1 MGARSKIAMLPKAV
15 KAWLDGAL
23 VDGNF
28 SGYEALE
35 ADLKARGYDIGK
47 SSIHRYGSEFEKKLA
62 TLKIASEQARAI
74 CAASPDDEGSVS
86 EALMRLVQ
94 EKLFQVMLDFQ
105 VDPDKPM
112 NIASAAKAVA
122 ELSRATVT
130 QKKWRAETQEKL
142 DAKLAAMEKTASSG
156 AKAGYD
162 LETLRRVR
170 EEIYGIV

>member
-1 MGARSKIAMLPKAV
+1 MLPKAV
-15 KAWLDGAL
+15 KAWLDSAL

-35 ADLKARGYDIGK
+35 SDLKARGYDIGK

-105 VDPDKPM
+105 VDPDKPL

-130 QKKWRAETQEKL
+130 QKKWQTEAREKIN
-142 DAKLAAMEKTASSG
+142 AKLEAMEKTAAG
-156 AKAGYD
+156 PAAKAGFD